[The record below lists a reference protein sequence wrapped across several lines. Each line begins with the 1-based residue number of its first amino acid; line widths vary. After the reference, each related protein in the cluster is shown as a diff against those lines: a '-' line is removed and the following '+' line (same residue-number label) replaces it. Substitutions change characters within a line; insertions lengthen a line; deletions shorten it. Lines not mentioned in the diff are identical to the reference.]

1 MRKFIIVF
9 LLIVFALPRTGVQ
22 AEQAARVL
30 WLTASGPVS
39 TVMTEY
45 VERGVEHAAREGYSL
60 IVLELNTP
68 GGQID
73 LMERIVTA
81 LRESSV
87 PVVVYVAPRGAMAGS
102 AGTLITLA
110 GHVAAMAPETAIG
123 AASPVGSQGEDLNE
137 TLAAKEKEIL
147 RALIRSLTEER
158 PAEAVALAESTI
170 ESAKAVSSSEA
181 LDTGL
186 IDLIADSQADLLRQ
200 LDGRT
205 VRLSG
210 GQIVLHTEFA
220 SVIELDLT
228 VIEILLGLLTNPNIV
243 FILLAVG
250 IQAILIEISQPGG
263 WVAGFI
269 GAVCLVLAFYGMG
282 FLPVNWLG
290 LAFVVLAFILFLME
304 VQTPTHGA
312 LTIAGAASFVAGAL
326 ILFNSPVTPEF
337 QRASVPLVVGTG
349 IGLAAVFSIFIGLA
363 LRARRLPL
371 AMGNESLKG
380 KRGEVRQALVPK
392 GMVQAEGE
400 LWSAESEDGAHL
412 DAGASVEVVRVEGVR
427 LIVRKAP

>member
-1 MRKFIIVF
+1 
-9 LLIVFALPRTGVQ
+9 
-22 AEQAARVL
+22 
-30 WLTASGPVS
+30 
-39 TVMTEY
+39 
-45 VERGVEHAAREGYSL
+45 
-60 IVLELNTP
+60 
-68 GGQID
+68 
-73 LMERIVTA
+73 
-81 LRESSV
+81 
-87 PVVVYVAPRGAMAGS
+87 
-102 AGTLITLA
+102 
-110 GHVAAMAPETAIG
+110 
-123 AASPVGSQGEDLNE
+123 
-137 TLAAKEKEIL
+137 
-147 RALIRSLTEER
+147 
-158 PAEAVALAESTI
+158 
-170 ESAKAVSSSEA
+170 
-181 LDTGL
+181 L

-304 VQTPTHGA
+304 FQTPTHGA

-392 GMVQAEGE
+392 GLVQAEGE

>member
-1 MRKFIIVF
+1 MRKFIVVF
-9 LLIVFALPRTGVQ
+9 LLIVFGLPRMEVQ
-22 AEQAARVL
+22 AEQTARVL

-304 VQTPTHGA
+304 FQTPTHGA

-337 QRASVPLVVGTG
+337 QRVSVPLVVGTG